1 MIAVQVIDPSL
12 IPSDDDDKVDYGN
25 SSIHTLCQQFPT
37 LIDESTVLNEWNQ
50 LKFDN
55 MAASPSTFLKS
66 PWSFYQPYQTSYPE
80 LWKLIQLLLHVV
92 LPINSAS
99 CERGFSKMKIIK
111 SSKLIDE
118 TGFLLRM
125 VSLAQDV
132 KDDVIISKAVI
143 MWHKQKRR
151 HFSPSGSS
159 GTSK

>member
-1 MIAVQVIDPSL
+1 MYSVFNKKISSGPIWPISL
-12 IPSDDDDKVDYGN
+12 IILCQDQIN
-25 SSIHTLCQQFPT
+25 CIHTLCQQFPT

-50 LKFDN
+50 FKFDN

-111 SSKLIDE
+111 TDRRNRLSSD
-118 TGFLLRM
+118 
-125 VSLAQDV
+125 
-132 KDDVIISKAVI
+132 
-143 MWHKQKRR
+143 
-151 HFSPSGSS
+151 
-159 GTSK
+159 

>member
-25 SSIHTLCQQFPT
+25 SSIHTLCQHFPT

-50 LKFDN
+50 FKFDN

-111 SSKLIDE
+111 TDRRNRLSSDQLNN
-118 TGFLLRM
+118 LRM

-159 GTSK
+159 K